1 MEYPLTWGRWRER
14 GFEKQNAYRDNPFS
28 VLQSMAG
35 LKKCACLS
43 TWTDY
48 MISFEIC
55 TGSFYPLGLISESS
69 RVIKENKIMFVLSSG
84 AQSSINFSF
93 PPPLHSH
100 FQKKKKKKKRCI
112 DGGIHPIAPLKLLV
126 SNSCFELILCTW
138 LPNVCSMYQCSCALE
153 QEIAK
158 LKYMCTGL

>member
-1 MEYPLTWGRWRER
+1 MTFKVRMTFILEYPLTWGRWREID
-14 GFEKQNAYRDNPFS
+14 GFEKQNACRDNPFS
-28 VLQSMAG
+28 VLQNMAG

-69 RVIKENKIMFVLSSG
+69 AVIKENKIMFVLSSG

-93 PPPLHSH
+93 PPPLHSP
-100 FQKKKKKKKRCI
+100 FQKKMYRWRSSPYSSPKI
-112 DGGIHPIAPLKLLV
+112 SDLQQLL
-126 SNSCFELILCTW
+126 
-138 LPNVCSMYQCSCALE
+138 
-153 QEIAK
+153 
-158 LKYMCTGL
+158 